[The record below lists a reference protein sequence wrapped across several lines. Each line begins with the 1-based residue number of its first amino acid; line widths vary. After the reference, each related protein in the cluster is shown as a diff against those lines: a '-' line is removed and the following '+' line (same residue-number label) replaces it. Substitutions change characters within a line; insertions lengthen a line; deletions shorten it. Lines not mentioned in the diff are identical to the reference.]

1 MHAKHLPNLKATVHY
16 TRPRALRNH
25 DSWMSSKDSALLEQQ
40 PPSPRASS
48 DSLFE
53 KQNSTRSYSPPR
65 HEPSPSYP
73 KRHTSPRLIVCG
85 IIIALIVFLTGLHY
99 TTPDL
104 TRPIAAAAASKMTRL
119 VTGTPMHAHTLD
131 KRSTEKL
138 DNTPLTNNELLEQA
152 VEAILAEAKNP
163 PTTRTGASFPDLTLL
178 ETLPK
183 SYIPVPASASK
194 KSVDADIHHKKR
206 LIVVGDIHGMLS
218 ELEDLLAKLN
228 FDTKHDHLVCA
239 GDMISKGPDSVGV
252 VKLLMEIGAS
262 AVRGNHEDRVLLAY
276 RGMRRKALKLVPE
289 AQQRPIH
296 DSDADDEQMS
306 DRDLDSELSDIETF
320 SRSKEYKDRKLAK
333 KFTKSQISW
342 LASRPVILKVGSVDG
357 LGTVVVVHGG
367 IVPGVPLEKQDPYAV
382 MNMRTID
389 LRTRVPSE
397 GHKGV
402 GWTKLF
408 NRWQT
413 RLGSKSGGD
422 GKKMTVIYGHDSRRG
437 LAINYFTK
445 GLDSGCLKGGKLTA
459 FVMEGGNQHVE
470 TSLVSV
476 RCRDQKP

>member
-1 MHAKHLPNLKATVHY
+1 MSLKDTAFGTSPTQPQHLPFPAG
-16 TRPRALRNH
+16 A
-25 DSWMSSKDSALLEQQ
+25 
-40 PPSPRASS
+40 SPRPSS
-48 DSLFE
+48 DSINLTSQE
-53 KQNSTRSYSPPR
+53 KQRASLHTTRSYSPPR
-65 HEPSPSYP
+65 NEPSPSYP

-85 IIIALIVFLTGLHY
+85 IIVALVVFLTGLHY

-104 TRPIAAAAASKMTRL
+104 TRPVAAAASRKMTSL
-119 VTGTPMHAHTLD
+119 VAGAPVDAHTLD
-131 KRSTEKL
+131 KRGTEML
-138 DNTPLTNNELLEQA
+138 GTSALTEDELLEQA
-152 VEAILAEAKNP
+152 VEAIFAEAENP

-194 KSVDADIHHKKR
+194 KNVDAEIHHKKR
-206 LIVVGDIHGMLS
+206 LIVVGDIHGMLP

-252 VKLLMEIGAS
+252 VSLLMKIGAS

-296 DSDADDEQMS
+296 GSDEEQEAMS
-306 DRDLDSELSDIETF
+306 DRDIDEELGDMDTF
-320 SRSKEYKDRKLAK
+320 SRSKEYKDRRLAK
-333 KFTKSQISW
+333 KFSKKQVEW
-342 LASRPVILKVGSVDG
+342 LASRPVILKVGAVDG

-367 IVPGVPLEKQDPYAV
+367 IVPGVKLEKQDPYAV

-389 LRTRVPSE
+389 LKTRVPSE
-397 GHKGV
+397 GHKGT

-408 NRWQT
+408 NKWQT
-413 RLGSKSGGD
+413 SLGSKSGD
-422 GKKMTVIYGHDSRRG
+422 DSRKMTVIYGHDSRRG
-437 LAINYFTK
+437 LAINDFTK
-445 GLDSGCLKGGKLTA
+445 GLDSGCLKGGMLTA
-459 FVMEGGNQHVE
+459 FVMEGGAQHVE

-476 RCRDQKP
+476 RCRDKKP

>member
-1 MHAKHLPNLKATVHY
+1 
-16 TRPRALRNH
+16 
-25 DSWMSSKDSALLEQQ
+25 MSSKDSALGQQ
-40 PPSPRASS
+40 PPSPRASP

-53 KQNSTRSYSPPR
+53 KPNSTSYPTGSYSPPH

-73 KRHTSPRLIVCG
+73 KRHTSQRLIVYG
-85 IIIALIVFLTGLHY
+85 IIVALIVFLTGLHY

-104 TRPIAAAAASKMTRL
+104 TRPIATAAASKMTSL
-119 VTGTPMHAHTLD
+119 VAGTPVHAHTPD

-138 DNTPLTNNELLEQA
+138 DNTPLTENELLEQA
-152 VEAILAEAKNP
+152 VEAILAEAENP

-194 KSVDADIHHKKR
+194 VSVDAALHHKKR
-206 LIVVGDIHGMLS
+206 LIVVGDIHGMLP

-252 VKLLMEIGAS
+252 VKLLMKIGAS

-276 RGMRRKALKLVPE
+276 RGMRRKALKVVPE

-296 DSDADDEQMS
+296 DSDEDAEPMS
-306 DRDLDSELSDIETF
+306 DRDLESELSDIETF
-320 SRSKEYKDRKLAK
+320 SRSKEYKDRRLAK
-333 KFTKSQISW
+333 RFSKSQISW
-342 LASRPVILKVGSVDG
+342 PVILKVGEVDG

-367 IVPGVPLEKQDPYAV
+367 IVPGVKLERQDPYAV

-389 LRTRVPSE
+389 LKTRVPSE

-413 RLGSKSGGD
+413 RLGSKEESGGVS
-422 GKKMTVIYGHDSRRG
+422 KKMTIVYGHDSRRG
-437 LAINYFTK
+437 LAINDFTK

-476 RCRDQKP
+476 KCRDKKP

>member
-1 MHAKHLPNLKATVHY
+1 
-16 TRPRALRNH
+16 
-25 DSWMSSKDSALLEQQ
+25 MSVNDIAFLGQQ

-53 KQNSTRSYSPPR
+53 KQNSTSHPTRSYSPPN

-73 KRHTSPRLIVCG
+73 KRHTSPRLILCG
-85 IIIALIVFLTGLHY
+85 IIVALIVFLTGLHY
-99 TTPDL
+99 TKADL
-104 TRPIAAAAASKMTRL
+104 IRPITASAASKMTSL
-119 VTGTPMHAHTLD
+119 VAGTSVHAHTLD

-138 DNTPLTNNELLEQA
+138 DNTSLLEDELFEDKLLQQA
-152 VEAILAEAKNP
+152 VDAILAEAENP

-183 SYIPVPASASK
+183 SYIPVPASSSK
-194 KSVDADIHHKKR
+194 KSVDADLHHKKR
-206 LIVVGDIHGMLS
+206 LIVVGDIHGMLP

-252 VKLLMEIGAS
+252 VKLLMKIGAS

-276 RGMRRKALKLVPE
+276 KGMRRKALKLVPE

-296 DSDADDEQMS
+296 DSDEDAEPMPE
-306 DRDLDSELSDIETF
+306 RDLESELSDVETF
-320 SRSKEYKDRKLAK
+320 SRSKEYKDRRLAK
-333 KFTKSQISW
+333 KFSKSQISW
-342 LASRPVILKVGSVDG
+342 LASRPVILKVGEVDG

-367 IVPGVPLEKQDPYAV
+367 IVPGVKLERQDPYAV

-389 LRTRVPSE
+389 LKTRVPSE

-413 RLGSKSGGD
+413 RLASKKESGGAS
-422 GKKMTVIYGHDSRRG
+422 KKMTVVYGHDSRRG
-437 LAINYFTK
+437 LAINNFTK
-445 GLDSGCLKGGKLTA
+445 GLDSGCLKGGTLTA
-459 FVMEGGNQHVE
+459 FVMEGGNQRVE

-476 RCRDQKP
+476 RCRDKKP